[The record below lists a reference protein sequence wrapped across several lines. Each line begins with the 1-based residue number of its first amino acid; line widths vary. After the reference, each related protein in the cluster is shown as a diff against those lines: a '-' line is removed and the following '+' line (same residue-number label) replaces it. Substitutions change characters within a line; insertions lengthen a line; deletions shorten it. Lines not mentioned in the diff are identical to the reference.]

1 MDAGNEPDGSIMA
14 AMERLSFLPNWPA
27 LTEPAGSTCL
37 VDPRVSFQEAQ
48 FEEGLFGE
56 NIGMDFFS
64 KFISR

>member
-48 FEEGLFGE
+48 FEECLFGE